1 MLVFYLGFLTVVA
14 LVIVGGYDATMRLF
28 YYIDLNIRFFFIRIR
43 MWFFKK
49 KLERQLQMSLKKF
62 KSSKEKTDV

>member
-1 MLVFYLGFLTVVA
+1 MMVFYLGFLTVVA
-14 LVIVGGYDATMRLF
+14 LLIVGGYDATMRLF

>member
-1 MLVFYLGFLTVVA
+1 MVFYLGFLTVVA
-14 LVIVGGYDATMRLF
+14 LLIVGGYDATMRLF

>member
-49 KLERQLQMSLKKF
+49 KLERQLRLGVLKF
-62 KSSKEKTDV
+62 KSKKEKTDV